1 MSLTIF
7 GIILELKA
15 MWYNHCGESAAKIM
29 DRPIEKK
36 KWPPKK
42 IAGWSLSG
50 LFVLF
55 VIFNLPFWDTG
66 SKLNVDSRKITVSE
80 VTFGPFQEFIPVTG
94 TVLPQKTI
102 FLDAVEGGRVDTI
115 FVEAGTYVHQGDKIL
130 QLENTTLHIQILS
143 QDALVVEQQNL
154 LTNTRFNLEQN
165 NIQLRQRLLDQA
177 YQIRRLK
184 RLYDRKKDLFAKNLI
199 SAEEFEAT
207 KDEYEYQLKR
217 QQLNI
222 ESFRRDSL
230 FQEVQVKQLANSLKR
245 LQQNLQIARKRLD
258 DLLIRAP
265 VSGQL
270 TSLIPEE
277 GQTVAQ
283 GQRVGQIDELTGFKV
298 RAMIDEHYL
307 ARIKKGLQGT
317 FDFAGK
323 TYKLVAD
330 RIYPAIVDGRFEV
343 DMEFVGEVPKDIRR
357 GKTVHISLALGELSQ
372 AVMIPRG
379 GFYQK
384 TGGQWIYVVDPSG
397 AFAVKRKIRL
407 GRQNTRVYE
416 VLDGL
421 EPGEKVVTSSYD
433 NFGDID
439 KLVLK

>member
-1 MSLTIF
+1 
-7 GIILELKA
+7 
-15 MWYNHCGESAAKIM
+15 M
-29 DRPIEKK
+29 DRIIEKK

-42 IAGWSLSG
+42 IAGWSISG
-50 LFVLF
+50 LFILF
-55 VIFNLPFWDTG
+55 IIFNLSLWDTT

-80 VTFGPFQEFIPVTG
+80 VMVGPFREFIPVTG

-115 FVEAGTYVHQGDKIL
+115 FVEAGTYVHQGDQIL
-130 QLENTTLHIQILS
+130 RLENTTLHIQILS

-165 NIQLRQRLLDQA
+165 NIQLRQRLLDQG

-184 RLYDRKKDLFAKNLI
+184 RLYDRKKDLFARDLI
-199 SAEEFEAT
+199 AAEEFEAT
-207 KDEYEYQLKR
+207 NDEYEYQLKR

-222 ESFRRDSL
+222 ESFQRDSL
-230 FQEVQVKQLANSLKR
+230 FQEVQVKQLVNSLKR
-245 LQQNLQIARKRLD
+245 LQQNMQIARKRLD

-277 GQTVAQ
+277 GQTVSQ
-283 GQRVGQIDELTGFKV
+283 GQRIGQIDELTGFKV
-298 RAMIDEHYL
+298 RAAIDEHYL

-323 TYKLVAD
+323 TYELVAD
-330 RIYPAIVDGRFEV
+330 RIYPEIVDGRFEV
-343 DMEFVGEVPKDIRR
+343 DMEFVGDVPEDIRR
-357 GKTVHISLALGELSQ
+357 GKTVHISLALGDLSQ

-384 TGGQWIYVVDPSG
+384 TGGQWIFVVYASG
-397 AFAVKRKIRL
+397 NMASKRKIKL
-407 GRQNTRVYE
+407 GRQNTRVFE

-421 EPGEKVVTSSYD
+421 QPGEKVVTSSYD
-433 NFGDID
+433 SFGDID